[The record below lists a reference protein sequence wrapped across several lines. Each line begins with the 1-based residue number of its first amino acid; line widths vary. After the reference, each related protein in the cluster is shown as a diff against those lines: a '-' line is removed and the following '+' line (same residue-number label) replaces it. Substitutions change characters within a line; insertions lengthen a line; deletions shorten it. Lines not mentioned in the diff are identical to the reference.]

1 VVALVFSNSTTWPIV
16 PAAPELIPALTD
28 SCADVQLEMAAWVV
42 VVVVARCVV
51 DVEVDVDGFTDGV
64 LLHAATRSAT
74 APRAAT
80 TVQRTR

>member
-1 VVALVFSNSTTWPIV
+1 
-16 PAAPELIPALTD
+16 
-28 SCADVQLEMAAWVV
+28 MAAWVV